1 MAGKSGF
8 PRRKRAGRGRDAGD
22 PQPAGPG
29 RAGNPSRIA
38 PREAF
43 DVARYVTDMSA
54 QLEAMA
60 IAARLDLLA
69 YFLGMAKAEGDLFLR
84 THAGSDG
91 AADESAES
99 GAAGTV
105 SDTDR
110 TLD

>member
-1 MAGKSGF
+1 MAGETGF
-8 PRRKRAGRGRDAGD
+8 PRRKRAGRGRDAGE
-22 PQPAGPG
+22 PQPAGPR
-29 RAGNPSRIA
+29 RAEIPSRVA

-60 IAARLDLLA
+60 ISARLDLLA

-91 AADESAES
+91 AADESAEPL
-99 GAAGTV
+99 ADDPV
-105 SDTDR
+105 SDD
-110 TLD
+110 DHGHD

>member
-1 MAGKSGF
+1 MAGETGF
-8 PRRKRAGRGRDAGD
+8 PRRKRAGRGRDAGE
-22 PQPAGPG
+22 PQPAGPK
-29 RAGNPSRIA
+29 RAEIPSRVA

-60 IAARLDLLA
+60 ISARLDLLA

-91 AADESAES
+91 AADESAEPL
-99 GAAGTV
+99 ADDPV
-105 SDTDR
+105 SDD
-110 TLD
+110 DHGHD

>member
-1 MAGKSGF
+1 MAVESGF
-8 PRRKRAGRGRDAGD
+8 SRRRRLGRGRDAGD
-22 PQPAGPG
+22 PQPAPTT
-29 RAGNPSRIA
+29 RAEIPSRVA

-91 AADESAES
+91 ATDESAEP
-99 GAAGTV
+99 GAVDPV
-105 SDTDR
+105 SDNDQD
-110 TLD
+110 LD

>member
-1 MAGKSGF
+1 MAVESGF
-8 PRRKRAGRGRDAGD
+8 PRRRRAGRGRDAGD
-22 PQPAGPG
+22 PQPTPTR
-29 RAGNPSRIA
+29 RAEIPSRVA

-84 THAGSDG
+84 TQAVSDG
-91 AADESAES
+91 AADRSPES
-99 GAAGTV
+99 GAA
-105 SDTDR
+105 DPA
-110 TLD
+110 LDDHHGLD